1 MVPQPYMAPDA
12 TALNANGCK
21 TIPFEVWLLVLTRLK
36 SECIFAKLDYFIVHS
51 STLTKYKVSKNKA
64 IIGKLGCKLFVTK
77 VGPLQILE
85 PSCFKKLQKKSPNQE
100 TGLRNRGCLTFLNVT
115 KLILN
120 D

>member
-36 SECIFAKLDYFIVHS
+36 SECIFAKLDYVLYS

-64 IIGKLGCKLFVTK
+64 IIGILGCYE
-77 VGPLQILE
+77 QILCYKGE
-85 PSCFKKLQKKSPNQE
+85 SITYHRAL
-100 TGLRNRGCLTFLNVT
+100 LL
-115 KLILN
+115 
-120 D
+120 